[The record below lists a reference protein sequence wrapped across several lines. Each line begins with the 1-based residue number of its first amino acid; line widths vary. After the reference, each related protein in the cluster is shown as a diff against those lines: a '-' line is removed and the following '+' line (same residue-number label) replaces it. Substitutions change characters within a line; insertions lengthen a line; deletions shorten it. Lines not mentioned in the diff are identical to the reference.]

1 MIKKCPFLIP
11 VHDPGIGV
19 NDKSVPVKTILMAL
33 KRSVFVYGM
42 QRGLIFFRLVSKTVE
57 E

>member
-1 MIKKCPFLIP
+1 MIKKCPFLIL
-11 VHDPGIGV
+11 VLDPGIGV
-19 NDKSVPVKTILMAL
+19 NDKSVPIKTILMAL
-33 KRSVFVYGM
+33 KRSVFVYGR